1 MIEREIAR
9 FQLFFFF
16 SFLWILFRER
26 ERDGEIYTVII
37 IIFLIAVGNDKYE
50 NKWEKSIGGYGGT
63 EEMEHNGPRKSTTLN
78 REALPANL
86 TIAEKPKFGAPVG

>member
-16 SFLWILFRER
+16 FLFCEYCLER
-26 ERDGEIYTVII
+26 ERDYEIYTIII
-37 IIFLIAVGNDKYE
+37 IIFLITVGNDKYD

-78 REALPANL
+78 REALPASL

>member
-1 MIEREIAR
+1 MQD
-9 FQLFFFF
+9 FSYSFFF
-16 SFLWILFRER
+16 LFCEYCLER
-26 ERDGEIYTVII
+26 ERDYEIYTIIIII
-37 IIFLIAVGNDKYE
+37 IIFLVTVGNDKYE

-78 REALPANL
+78 REALPASL

>member
-1 MIEREIAR
+1 M
-9 FQLFFFF
+9 
-16 SFLWILFRER
+16 
-26 ERDGEIYTVII
+26 
-37 IIFLIAVGNDKYE
+37 GNDKYE

-78 REALPANL
+78 REALPASL